1 MNQYLEEE
9 KKKITEQIAE
19 IEKTTDE
26 ALWKKYA
33 AARADANLSKAEQ
46 AEQSRKLNEF
56 LNETFKKYNAL
67 LRMQE
72 LLNNDFKG
80 VTKPL
85 EYVELSARVGNELTE
100 EDYYKLNPTYKH
112 DKDLNDEKQKVEG
125 LIGKIAKATAE
136 NPKATMAQAK
146 DQKMVLESEKDNYD
160 ALLRMQE
167 ILNNDFA
174 NEEEVKEYEELAQKV
189 GLYIKDRKIYNSEI
203 MLAEEMKIVGKKL
216 RELKSKN
223 DTNSEEYKN
232 LATLYNF
239 LGVNFS
245 NMKNPYEY
253 MAYRKNTSLG
263 EMDENLYLMLITPK
277 FPNIKSEELQKSKEE
292 FEKQIA
298 QRDQRS
304 EDLRK
309 SAQERQGATA
319 EPTQQQTTQPEAQ
332 QQQQQTTPAPT
343 PTSKNKT
350 NFGQKIKV
358 TGKRTLTWLNKHKKQ
373 ILIALAIAAILAA
386 IIAAFAYLMPAIS
399 SAMNLAE
406 VSTLSSSMVNNAA
419 LWHGAD
425 AATQAALHATNA
437 TLAQSLQGL
446 AGAQAVFEAGT
457 GAWTIGGTELTAF
470 AANAAASAET
480 ALASAATATNTVLGI
495 GGAGLGL
502 GIIGSLLPKY
512 KSAKYKEFNTKIKD
526 LENNGNLTIE
536 QLQALMKEIQDSNEL
551 SDKEKARLL
560 NHNLRNKLLEEQ
572 EKQKTAKAQTQTQVE
587 TEALEEETTQ
597 EKGVSR

>member
-85 EYVELSARVGNELTE
+85 EYVELSAIVGNELTE

-239 LGVNFS
+239 LGVNFN

-332 QQQQQTTPAPT
+332 QQTTPT
-343 PTSKNKT
+343 PTPTPKNKT

-457 GAWTIGGTELTAF
+457 GVWTIGGTELTAF

-572 EKQKTAKAQTQTQVE
+572 EKQKTAKAKAQTQVE
-587 TEALEEETTQ
+587 SETLEEETTQ

>member
-19 IEKTTDE
+19 TKKATDE

-332 QQQQQTTPAPT
+332 QQQQTTPAPT

-470 AANAAASAET
+470 AANAAASAEA

-512 KSAKYKEFNTKIKD
+512 KSAKYKEFNTQIKD

-572 EKQKTAKAQTQTQVE
+572 EKQKTAKAKAQTQVE
-587 TEALEEETTQ
+587 SETLEEETTQ

>member
-332 QQQQQTTPAPT
+332 QQQTTPAPT

-457 GAWTIGGTELTAF
+457 GVWTIGGTELTAF

-572 EKQKTAKAQTQTQVE
+572 EKQKTAKAKAQTQVE
-587 TEALEEETTQ
+587 SETLEEEATQ

>member
-19 IEKTTDE
+19 TEKTTDE

-33 AARADANLSKAEQ
+33 AARANANLSKTEQ
-46 AEQSRKLNEF
+46 AEQNRKLNEF
-56 LNETFKKYNAL
+56 LNNTFEKYNAL

-85 EYVELSARVGNELTE
+85 EYVELSAKVGNNLTE
-100 EDYYKLNPTYKH
+100 EEYYKLNPTYKH
-112 DKDLNDEKQKVEG
+112 EKDLNEEKQKVNG
-125 LIGKIAKATAE
+125 LIEKIVKATAE
-136 NPKATMAQAK
+136 NSKATMAQAK
-146 DQKMVLESEKDNYD
+146 DQKMILESEKDNYNS
-160 ALLRMQE
+160 LLRMQE

-174 NEEEVKEYEELAQKV
+174 NEAEEKEYEELAQKV
-189 GLYIKDRKIYNSEI
+189 GLYVKDRKIYNSEI
-203 MLAEEMKIVGKKL
+203 IFAEETKIVGKRL
-216 RELKSKN
+216 RELKSTN
-223 DTNSEEYKN
+223 ETDTEEYKN
-232 LATLYNF
+232 LATLYSF
-239 LGVNFS
+239 LGVNLS

-263 EMDENLYLMLITPK
+263 EMDENLYLMFISPK
-277 FPNIKSEELQKSKEE
+277 FPNIKSEELQKAKEE

-298 QRDQRS
+298 QRDQKS
-304 EDLRK
+304 EELRNK
-309 SAQERQGATA
+309 AQERQGTA
-319 EPTQQQTTQPEAQ
+319 QQNTEPTTTKEEQTSTKPTQPNS
-332 QQQQQTTPAPT
+332 PT
-343 PTSKNKT
+343 KNKT
-350 NFGQKIKV
+350 KLGQKLKV

-373 ILIALAIAAILAA
+373 ILIALAIAAIVAA
-386 IIAAFAYLMPAIS
+386 IVAAFAYLMPAIS

-425 AATQAALHATNA
+425 AATQAALHSTNI

-446 AGAQAVFEAGT
+446 AGVNAVYDSAGIW
-457 GAWTIGGTELTAF
+457 AIGGTELTTF
-470 AANAAASAET
+470 AANAAAAAET

-495 GGAGLGL
+495 GGAGVGL

-512 KSAKYKEFNTKIKD
+512 KSAKYKEYNKQIKN
-526 LENNGNLTIE
+526 LENDGNLTAE
-536 QLQALMKEIQDSNEL
+536 QLQALIKEIEDSKEL

-560 NHNLRNKLLEEQ
+560 NHNLRNKFLEERD
-572 EKQKTAKAQTQTQVE
+572 KQLTANAQNQVE
-587 TEALEEETTQ
+587 NNNLEVDDIQT
-597 EKGVSR
+597 KGVSR

>member
-419 LWHGAD
+419 LWHGAE

-457 GAWTIGGTELTAF
+457 GVWTIGGTELTAF
-470 AANAAASAET
+470 AANAAASAEA

-572 EKQKTAKAQTQTQVE
+572 EKQKTAKAKAQTQVE
-587 TEALEEETTQ
+587 SETLEEETTQ

>member
-332 QQQQQTTPAPT
+332 QQQTTPAPT

-406 VSTLSSSMVNNAA
+406 VSTLSSSMINNAA

-425 AATQAALHATNA
+425 AATQAALHATNV

-457 GAWTIGGTELTAF
+457 GVWTIGGTELTAF

-572 EKQKTAKAQTQTQVE
+572 EKQKTAKAKAQTQVE
-587 TEALEEETTQ
+587 SETLEEETTQ

>member
-1 MNQYLEEE
+1 M
-9 KKKITEQIAE
+9 
-19 IEKTTDE
+19 
-26 ALWKKYA
+26 
-33 AARADANLSKAEQ
+33 
-46 AEQSRKLNEF
+46 
-56 LNETFKKYNAL
+56 
-67 LRMQE
+67 
-72 LLNNDFKG
+72 
-80 VTKPL
+80 
-85 EYVELSARVGNELTE
+85 ELSARVGNELTE

-470 AANAAASAET
+470 AANAAASAEA

-512 KSAKYKEFNTKIKD
+512 KSAKYKEFNTQIKD

>member
-309 SAQERQGATA
+309 SAQERQSATV
-319 EPTQQQTTQPEAQ
+319 EPTQQQTTQPEP
-332 QQQQQTTPAPT
+332 QQQTTPTPTPAPT
-343 PTSKNKT
+343 PKNKT

-406 VSTLSSSMVNNAA
+406 VSTLSSSMINNAA

-425 AATQAALHATNA
+425 AATQAALHATNV

-457 GAWTIGGTELTAF
+457 GVWTIGGTELTAF

-572 EKQKTAKAQTQTQVE
+572 EKQKTAKAKAQTQVE
-587 TEALEEETTQ
+587 SETLEEETTQ

>member
-19 IEKTTDE
+19 TKKAAE
-26 ALWKKYA
+26 ASLWQKA
-33 AARADANLSKAEQ
+33 AERADNNLSKAEQ
-46 AEQSRKLNEF
+46 AEKNRKLNEF
-56 LNETFKKYNAL
+56 FNDTFEKYNAL

-319 EPTQQQTTQPEAQ
+319 EPTQQQTTQPEAP
-332 QQQQQTTPAPT
+332 QQQTTPAPT
-343 PTSKNKT
+343 PTPTPKNKT

-470 AANAAASAET
+470 AANAAASAEA

-512 KSAKYKEFNTKIKD
+512 KSAKYKEFNTQIKD

>member
-112 DKDLNDEKQKVEG
+112 DKDLKKKKKKVEG

-350 NFGQKIKV
+350 NIGQKIKV

-470 AANAAASAET
+470 AANAAASAEA

-512 KSAKYKEFNTKIKD
+512 KSAKYKEFNTQIKD

-572 EKQKTAKAQTQTQVE
+572 EKQKTAKAKAQTQVE
-587 TEALEEETTQ
+587 SETLEEETTQ

>member
-332 QQQQQTTPAPT
+332 QQQQTTPAPT

-470 AANAAASAET
+470 AANAAASAEA

-572 EKQKTAKAQTQTQVE
+572 EKQKTAKAKAQTQVE
-587 TEALEEETTQ
+587 SETLEEETTQ

>member
-19 IEKTTDE
+19 TKKATDE

-263 EMDENLYLMLITPK
+263 GMDENLYLMLITPK

-319 EPTQQQTTQPEAQ
+319 EPTQQQTTQPEAP
-332 QQQQQTTPAPT
+332 QQQTTPAPT
-343 PTSKNKT
+343 PTPTPKNKT

-470 AANAAASAET
+470 AANAAASAEA

-512 KSAKYKEFNTKIKD
+512 KSAKYKEFNTQIKD

>member
-26 ALWKKYA
+26 ASLWQKA
-33 AARADANLSKAEQ
+33 AERADNNLSKAEQ
-46 AEQSRKLNEF
+46 AEKNRKLNEF
-56 LNETFKKYNAL
+56 FNDTFEKYNAL

-146 DQKMVLESEKDNYD
+146 DQKMVLKSEKDNYD

-319 EPTQQQTTQPEAQ
+319 EPIQQQTTQPEAQ
-332 QQQQQTTPAPT
+332 QQTTPTPTPAPT
-343 PTSKNKT
+343 PKNKT

-425 AATQAALHATNA
+425 AATQAALHATNT

-457 GAWTIGGTELTAF
+457 GVWTIGGTELTAF

-512 KSAKYKEFNTKIKD
+512 KSAKYKEFNTQIKD

-587 TEALEEETTQ
+587 TKALEEETTQ

>member
-19 IEKTTDE
+19 TKKATDE

-332 QQQQQTTPAPT
+332 QQTTPTPAPT
-343 PTSKNKT
+343 PKNKT

-457 GAWTIGGTELTAF
+457 GVWTIGGTELTAF

-572 EKQKTAKAQTQTQVE
+572 EKQKTAKAKAQTQVE
-587 TEALEEETTQ
+587 SETLEEETTQ

>member
-19 IEKTTDE
+19 TKKATDE

-470 AANAAASAET
+470 AANAAASAEA

-512 KSAKYKEFNTKIKD
+512 KSAKYKEFNTQIKD

>member
-19 IEKTTDE
+19 TKKATDE

-85 EYVELSARVGNELTE
+85 EYVELSAIVGNELTE

-332 QQQQQTTPAPT
+332 QQTTPTPAPT
-343 PTSKNKT
+343 PKNKT

-457 GAWTIGGTELTAF
+457 GVWTIGGTELTAF

-572 EKQKTAKAQTQTQVE
+572 EKQKTAKAKAQTQVE
-587 TEALEEETTQ
+587 SETLEEETTQ

>member
-112 DKDLNDEKQKVEG
+112 NKDLNDEKQKVEG

-332 QQQQQTTPAPT
+332 QQQTTPAPT

-470 AANAAASAET
+470 AANAAASAEA

-512 KSAKYKEFNTKIKD
+512 KSAKYKEFNTQIKD